1 MCARAQEACGLRR
14 WALRWRTAGGRR
26 RSTPA
31 QSPAALP
38 HRARQHSRT
47 EPARDPRRG
56 EIQGGGGGGR
66 CLCGRGGG
74 ARRGLAGCFHARAWE
89 GAGSGGG
96 NQGVD
101 ADATILIE

>member
-1 MCARAQEACGLRR
+1 VGCG
-14 WALRWRTAGGRR
+14 GGRFGGVQ
-26 RSTPA
+26 PEEGA
-31 QSPAALP
+31 AALP

-96 NQGVD
+96 NQW
-101 ADATILIE
+101 TLTLLS